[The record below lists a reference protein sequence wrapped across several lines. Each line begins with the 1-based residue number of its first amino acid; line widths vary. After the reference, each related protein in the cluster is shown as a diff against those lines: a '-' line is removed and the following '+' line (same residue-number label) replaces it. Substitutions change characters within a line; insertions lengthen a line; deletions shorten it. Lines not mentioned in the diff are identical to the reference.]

1 MLKCFDMN
9 PSVPV
14 SPMFPALWG
23 DGERCSLLLI
33 ITAYSHETEDDA
45 FAVWINLPASTA
57 ALTARR
63 CSSL

>member
-1 MLKCFDMN
+1 MLKRFDSN

-14 SPMFPALWG
+14 SPMFTALRG
-23 DGERCSLLLI
+23 DGERCSLPLI

-45 FAVWINLPASTA
+45 FAIWTNLPSSA
-57 ALTARR
+57 AAVTARR